1 MDETTF
7 RKLQSAWEDF
17 VHAGNIDHEVVRPVV
32 AASWKR
38 CRQLGISPYAPK
50 TSVKLSEHEL
60 LSVLDHNKTLIE
72 VALPFMDFL
81 KTEVG
86 GTGFILVLTDAEGIV
101 LETLGDEEVLK
112 AALEVSNYTRGCC
125 RIEEE
130 FGTNAIGLAI
140 LSRAPV
146 QLSGPEHYNI
156 RHHEWTCATAPIFDV
171 DGHLIGTITLS
182 GRSSQ
187 AHPHTQGM
195 VVSAAEGIGTRLK
208 QIAAALE
215 KSRSDMLLSSVLQS
229 ISEAILT
236 VDSTGV
242 VRHMNDGAAR
252 LLSVQPRDVVGQNV
266 QRLFP
271 SNPYVLTA
279 IRSDK
284 ESGPLELTVDSE
296 RGRSYCIAKVLR
308 IQQGEAGAIL
318 SLTASREF
326 FNNVRE
332 MSGFTA
338 TFRFEDL
345 VGKSQAL
352 LRQIE
357 LAKVAAKQD
366 CRVLITGETGTGK
379 ELFAQAIHNHS
390 SRRNGPFVAINCA
403 AIPRELLES
412 EIFGYRAGAF
422 TGARKTGQV
431 GKLELADGGSIFLDE
446 ISQMSLDLQA
456 KLLRVLQDGLIT
468 RLGDS
473 KPVKVNVRIIAATNE
488 DLYEKS
494 RNREFRQDL
503 YFRLSVIEVL
513 LPPLR
518 ERTSDI
524 PSLAEHILSRIAAK
538 VNNRD
543 IVVSDE
549 AMELLKAYSWPG
561 NIREMENVLEMAA
574 ILCEGDVIEPRQ
586 LAHRLKAPEVETRL
600 PSAVARSLN
609 PAGPFEVQQIRE
621 VEIDVIRAT
630 MKEFQGNVAL
640 VSRKLGISRSTIYRR
655 MKEYG
660 INRSVQVE

>member
-7 RKLQSAWEDF
+7 RKLQGAWEDF
-17 VHAGNIDHEVVRPVV
+17 VHAGNIDPEVVRPVV

-50 TSVKLSEHEL
+50 TSVKLSPDEL
-60 LSVLDHNKTLIE
+60 SAVLEHNKRLIE
-72 VALPFMDFL
+72 VAIPFMDFL
-81 KTEVG
+81 KSEVG
-86 GTGFILVLTDAEGIV
+86 GSGFILVLTDADGMV
-101 LETLGDEEVLK
+101 LEALGDEAIIKE
-112 AALEVSNYTRGCC
+112 ALEISNYTPGCC

-140 LSRAPV
+140 LSRSPV
-146 QLSGPEHYNI
+146 QLNGPEHYNI
-156 RHHEWTCATAPIFDV
+156 RHHGWTCATAPIFDV
-171 DGHLIGTITLS
+171 EGNLIGTITLS
-182 GRSSQ
+182 GHTSH
-187 AHPHTQGM
+187 AHPHTLGM
-195 VVSAAEGIGTRLK
+195 VVSAAGGIGTRLK
-208 QIAAALE
+208 EMAVTLE
-215 KSRSDMLLSSVLQS
+215 KSRSDMLVSSLLQS

-236 VDSTGV
+236 VDSAGIVT
-242 VRHMNDGAAR
+242 NINECAAR
-252 LLSVQPRDVVGQNV
+252 LLSVRPKDVVGQGV

-271 SNPYVLTA
+271 ANPYVLQA
-279 IRSDK
+279 IKSDK

-308 IQQGEAGAIL
+308 IQQGEAGAIF
-318 SLTASREF
+318 SLTESREF

-338 TFRFEDL
+338 SFRFEDL

-390 SRRNGPFVAINCA
+390 ARRNGPFVAINCA

-431 GKLELADGGSIFLDE
+431 GKLELADRGTIFLDE

-473 KPVKVNVRIIAATNE
+473 KPVKVDVRIIAATNE
-488 DLYEKS
+488 DLYIKS

-518 ERTSDI
+518 ERKSDI
-524 PSLAEHILSRIAAK
+524 PALANHILNRIATK
-538 VNNRD
+538 VNQD
-543 IVVSDE
+543 EIVVSDA
-549 AMELLKAYSWPG
+549 AMDLLESYSWPG

-574 ILCEGDVIEPRQ
+574 ILCEDKVIAPHH
-586 LAHRLKAPEVETRL
+586 LAHRLKESAFDARL
-600 PSAVARSLN
+600 VPSVARSFS
-609 PAGPFEVQQIRE
+609 AAAPFEVQPIRE
-621 VEIDVIRAT
+621 VEIDVLRAT